1 MIVSLI
7 VIALKL
13 ITLVWAILVV
23 IVRSPIYA
31 IWCLILTYISAAAI
45 LFILNL
51 EFLAFVYILLYIGAI
66 AILFLFII
74 MMLNL
79 KDTSLDIE
87 PIENPNLS
95 FLGGLVLALF
105 GSEILSGTGLLYP
118 YAMRIPQTA
127 TVEYINLLE
136 NIVSIK
142 ITGIA
147 LFSFFY
153 IGIIIIALILLVI
166 MMSIITFTLEH
177 AQGIRRQDIF
187 KQNARSKIL
196 SIKNIK

>member
-1 MIVSLI
+1 MIVSLTL
-7 VIALKL
+7 IALKVV
-13 ITLVWAILVV
+13 TLLWAILVV
-23 IVRSPIYA
+23 IVRSPIHA
-31 IWCLILTYISAAAI
+31 IWSLILTYISAAAI

-79 KDTSLDIE
+79 KEELTE
-87 PIENPNLS
+87 EEKNETTT
-95 FLGGLVLALF
+95 FLFLTTLVLLLF
-105 GSEILSGTGLLYP
+105 GSEILSGIGLLYP
-118 YAMRIPQTA
+118 YSMKIPQTA

-136 NIVSIK
+136 NVVSIK

-147 LFSFFY
+147 IFSFFY
-153 IGIIIIALILLVI
+153 MGIIIIALILLVI

-177 AQGIRRQDIF
+177 ARGIRRQDIY
-187 KQNARSKIL
+187 KQNARLKFNAIKI
-196 SIKNIK
+196 I